1 MYKNRFFILW
11 APVPETA
18 EQYANVNYKSRYNG
32 AITGGT
38 KFAEAKIDTA

>member
-1 MYKNRFFILW
+1 MLW

-18 EQYANVNYKSRYNG
+18 GQYANVNYKSGYNG

-38 KFAEAKIDTA
+38 KLPEAKIDTT